1 MEVGMSKP
9 KKSFISVEG
18 DDLQVRLAAA
28 QTQARAAS
36 RHRYWAAFKF
46 PVRPNVSVDA
56 VSINSMGIEMQVGI
70 ITGNVG
76 EHETRSLGVF
86 LFYSERETE
95 PARVELYNLE
105 RERNYEDW
113 PVYWL
118 GEVEASESLTLLS
131 SLVRRTK
138 NETVGGKLIE
148 AISVH
153 ESPQVEELLSEL
165 TRSSPLVTVRGG
177 AVFCLGRFGQNLA
190 LVEEVA
196 GNGREN
202 MHVRQQA
209 IMALGKSRSPDAF
222 DALRRLVGVVKEPSL
237 REMIVRAIGRTR
249 HPDATEWLKS
259 FAERTDDPE
268 LRRCAEQHLLRAS
281 GGKRRM
287 KEKRRSNARQC
298 RTWRLW

>member
-1 MEVGMSKP
+1 MSKIN
-9 KKSFISVEG
+9 KSFISVEG

-36 RHRYWAAFKF
+36 RHRYWAAYKF

-56 VSINSMGIEMQVGI
+56 VSISSMGIEMPVGI

-86 LFYSERETE
+86 LFYSEREIE
-95 PARVELYNLE
+95 PSRVEIYNLE
-105 RERNYEDW
+105 RKRNYEGW

-131 SLVRRTK
+131 SLIRRTK
-138 NETVGGKLIE
+138 NEVVGGKLVE
-148 AISVH
+148 AIVVH

-165 TRSSPLVTVRGG
+165 TRSSPLVAVRGG
-177 AVFCLGRFGQNLA
+177 AVFSLGRFGWNLA

-202 MHVRQQA
+202 LHVRQQA
-209 IMALGKSRSPDAF
+209 IMGIGKSRSPGAL
-222 DALRRLVGVVKEPSL
+222 DALRRLAGKVAEHSL
-237 REMIVRAIGRTR
+237 REAIVNAIGRTR
-249 HPDATEWLKS
+249 HPDAAELLKS
-259 FAERTDDPE
+259 FAERTDDPG
-268 LRRCAEQHLLRAS
+268 LSRRAQQLILKGS
-281 GGKRRM
+281 GAKRRM
-287 KEKRRSNARQC
+287 KEARRKGCARKD
-298 RTWRLW
+298 RGWRLWK

>member
-1 MEVGMSKP
+1 MSKP
-9 KKSFISVEG
+9 NESFISVEG
-18 DDLQVRLAAA
+18 ADLQARLTAA

-36 RHRYWAAFKF
+36 RHGYWAAYKF
-46 PVRPNVSVDA
+46 PVQPNVSVDA
-56 VSINSMGIEMQVGI
+56 VSINSMGIEMQVGV

-86 LFYSERETE
+86 LFYSQRETE

-105 RERNYEDW
+105 RKRDYEGW

-118 GEVEASESLTLLS
+118 GEVDASESLTLLS

-138 NETVGGKLIE
+138 IEMVGGKLVE

-165 TRSSPLVTVRGG
+165 ARSSPLVAVRGG

-196 GNGREN
+196 GNGRE
-202 MHVRQQA
+202 HLQVRQQA
-209 IMALGKSRSPDAF
+209 IMGIGKSRSPGAL
-222 DALRRLVGVVKEPSL
+222 DALRRLVDVVKEQSL
-237 REMIVRAIGRTR
+237 REVTVRAIGKSR
-249 HPDATEWLKS
+249 HPDAVQLLTS
-259 FAERTDDPE
+259 FGERTDDPE
-268 LRRCAEQHLLRAS
+268 LRRLAQQPLRKAS
-281 GGKRRM
+281 GEKSRM
-287 KEKRRSNARQC
+287 KEERRANARRDRSC
-298 RTWRLW
+298 RVR

>member
-1 MEVGMSKP
+1 MSKTN
-9 KKSFISVEG
+9 KSFISVEG

-36 RHRYWAAFKF
+36 RHRYWAAYKF

-56 VSINSMGIEMQVGI
+56 VSISSIGIETQVGI

-86 LFYSERETE
+86 LFYSEHETE
-95 PARVELYNLE
+95 PSRVEIYNLE

-131 SLVRRTK
+131 SLIRLTK
-138 NETVGGKLIE
+138 NETVGGKLVE
-148 AISVH
+148 AIALH
-153 ESPQVEELLSEL
+153 ESPQVEQLLSEL
-165 TRSSPLVTVRGG
+165 TRSSPLVAVRGA

-202 MHVRQQA
+202 THVRQQA
-209 IMALGKSRSPDAF
+209 IIAIGKSRSPGAL
-222 DALRRLVGVVKEPSL
+222 DALRRLVGVVEEQCL
-237 REMIVRAIGRTR
+237 REVIVNAIAKSR
-249 HPDATEWLKS
+249 HPDAVELLKT
-259 FAERTDDPE
+259 FAERTDDAG
-268 LRRCAEQHLLRAS
+268 LSRRARQQILRAS
-281 GGKRRM
+281 GAKKEAKRKGSAR
-287 KEKRRSNARQC
+287 KDRS
-298 RTWRLW
+298 WRFWK